1 MLTDDTIDY
10 TNTTTYLESLR
21 GKNGKRN
28 AGRQEHDQNIG
39 RVADVGDVVRGT
51 VQRSEGGNRET
62 GGNGR
67 MENETVYG
75 TDGSIEGAETGT
87 GGIAD
92 QLRSINGATS
102 GYNNSADQYNGTIT
116 GTVPRRKF
124 SVKGVVEQYR
134 EAIRST
140 RRPKVID
147 GTIQGGKQKPKGSGK
162 TLSDGEALRLRP
174 KLIEYMIWQTEH
186 MDQFI
191 IATTVGHDP
200 SIVIWSNLSVDEI
213 EIIVDYLL
221 SRAKFDARTASAV
234 RYASVFLDRIK
245 LGLIILPR
253 VYYTVMAYVTRGL
266 SISLKG

>member
-10 TNTTTYLESLR
+10 TNTTTYLQSLR
-21 GKNGKRN
+21 GRNGKHTT
-28 AGRQEHDQNIG
+28 GRQEHDQDTG
-39 RVADVGDVVRGT
+39 RVTDASNPVWGT
-51 VQRSEGGNRET
+51 VQRSESGDRET
-62 GGNGR
+62 GSNGR
-67 MENETVYG
+67 VENEIVHG
-75 TDGSIEGAETGT
+75 TDGSSESSETGA

-92 QLRSINGATS
+92 QLRSINGTTS
-102 GYNNSADQYNGTIT
+102 GYNNSPNQYNGTIA
-116 GTVPRRKF
+116 GAIPRRKF
-124 SVKGVVEQYR
+124 SVKGVVDQYR

-147 GTIQGGKQKPKGSGK
+147 GTIQGGKQKPKVGGK

-186 MDQFI
+186 LDQFI
-191 IATTVGHDP
+191 IATTTGHDP
-200 SIVIWSNLSVDEI
+200 SIVIWSDLSVDEI

-221 SRAKFDARTASAV
+221 SRAKSDARTASAV